1 MLKLFIEHCKSF
13 GAGLSPISV
22 QANPFNTQAAFKLS
36 TLLPLLSLQKNETR
50 GQVRLYHRLL
60 EHTFLGSSLANF

>member
-22 QANPFNTQAAFKLS
+22 QANPFNTQAALIKYTTAATLS
-36 TLLPLLSLQKNETR
+36 TEEKLGTWTCTFVSPIIGTHFS
-50 GQVRLYHRLL
+50 RLIS
-60 EHTFLGSSLANF
+60 G